1 MCTFMFWVVMWCWQ
15 SSFPGW
21 CPYGAAGK
29 AWKPW
34 KTKQKQP
41 GQKTLARAALFLFS
55 NQMCAALAEKLADY
69 RNGNAKQSAA
79 DYLDHPMP

>member
-1 MCTFMFWVVMWCWQ
+1 MCTYSFWVVMWCWQ

-21 CPYGAAGK
+21 CPYGAAGE
-29 AWKPW
+29 AEEPW
-34 KTKQKQP
+34 KTNKSSP
-41 GQKTLARAALFLFS
+41 GRKRLPGLLFSIFS

-79 DYLDHPMP
+79 NHLDHPMP